1 MIRYCPFCDERI
13 DDDINECSHCGK
25 SLLGMEYFLEGLRN
39 IFSFTEGC
47 VYTEYL
53 KFKYDDGFLPSMWFG
68 ILGFGFLKIIDDA
81 LTFQKRR
88 LYRLLMFQKS

>member
-1 MIRYCPFCDERI
+1 
-13 DDDINECSHCGK
+13 
-25 SLLGMEYFLEGLRN
+25 MEYFLEGLRN